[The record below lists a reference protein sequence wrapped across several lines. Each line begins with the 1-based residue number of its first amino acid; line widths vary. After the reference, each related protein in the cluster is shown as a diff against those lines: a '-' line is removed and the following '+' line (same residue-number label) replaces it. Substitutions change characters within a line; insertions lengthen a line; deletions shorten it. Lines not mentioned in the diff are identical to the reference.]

1 MDFGGQLHDEGGG
14 MLEKGEEKK
23 LYESG
28 SSARLTIVN
37 VVGNLLVLLLKVETW
52 SGRLKMQCMNEIS
65 NTLLLSSYPSKQVKS
80 AGCLSVFQMS
90 ALLLITKVKCAEKDK
105 EEES

>member
-1 MDFGGQLHDEGGG
+1 MQYLLLVVHGTL
-14 MLEKGEEKK
+14 LIEKK

-65 NTLLLSSYPSKQVKS
+65 NVYRLI
-80 AGCLSVFQMS
+80 SVLVSNGFK
-90 ALLLITKVKCAEKDK
+90 LT
-105 EEES
+105 